1 MEVNASDTRNKA
13 DKSAKTGMG
22 GKLSNTIKELVN
34 NTALGVA
41 RDGHRKRVRP
51 MWTYPSNAL
60 ATSTHALM
68 CKRSQCISASCVLEI
83 PCRSAAW
90 CIYLHGQLRIHTP
103 LRYIMPPRSAEKGC
117 IAAWPHI
124 TSGLCAADV
133 PDHGRGGWH
142 VGG

>member
-51 MWTYPSNAL
+51 GLDMPFRSPAVCHAL
-60 ATSTHALM
+60 ATSVHALL
-68 CKRSQCISASCVLEI
+68 CGHFSASPHHACCFEFMPFSCLVHLSAWSLAETYTCVVHDTAKECMERVHCGLAAYQLWAVH
-83 PCRSAAW
+83 CR
-90 CIYLHGQLRIHTP
+90 C
-103 LRYIMPPRSAEKGC
+103 
-117 IAAWPHI
+117 
-124 TSGLCAADV
+124 V
-133 PDHGRGGWH
+133 
-142 VGG
+142 